1 MHSVIYETRTETSG
15 PWLMIKRLG
24 SGFLWPRVEM
34 WVSWL
39 RSSEDFCQARDTLT
53 KNKEIPL
60 LPSLIVNPKGPVNHL
75 PKRIS
80 FGKAI
85 SSRNF
90 TRHKSTWR
98 CRLAQEPLCLR
109 SLSVCSPL
117 SSREDALH
125 HNGPF
130 GPCLLSSFDGTSFVF
145 SKSHV
150 PITKHLIWILLTD
163 ITKDQSWE
171 ESRVR
176 SW

>member
-1 MHSVIYETRTETSG
+1 MNLPSLHSVVYETRTETSG

-39 RSSEDFCQARDTLT
+39 RSSEDFYQVRGTLT

-75 PKRIS
+75 LKRIP

-85 SSRNF
+85 SSRNL
-90 TRHKSTWR
+90 TRHKSNWR

-109 SLSVCSPL
+109 SLSIRCPL
-117 SSREDALH
+117 SSHEGVVH
-125 HNGPF
+125 YNNPF
-130 GPCLLSSFDGTSFVF
+130 GHCLLSPFDGASFVF

-150 PITKHLIWILLTD
+150 PIATHLI
-163 ITKDQSWE
+163 
-171 ESRVR
+171 
-176 SW
+176 